1 MCSFGEI
8 LGSNCGPIIPPGK
21 DTFVDEIISLEY
33 CKNCQYKRLTAD
45 YGLRTTDYGLRT
57 TDYGLRTT
65 DYGLRTTDYGLGIK
79 HGLRYKTRTKH
90 YGLGIQYGLGIK
102 HRLGYEQAHTGTEF
116 EKAIFSRGGI
126 KGLRVTL
133 ADTTIFNSFNAPKLT
148 GISQLNNF
156 TFSEEGVVAR
166 RAYEIG
172 EGKFLPWS
180 STAILSPFL

>member
-1 MCSFGEI
+1 MEKCSFGEI

-33 CKNCQYKRLTAD
+33 CKNGKNKTQTA
-45 YGLRTTDYGLRT
+45 
-57 TDYGLRTT
+57 
-65 DYGLRTTDYGLGIK
+65 DYGLGIK

-90 YGLGIQYGLGIK
+90 YGLGIKYELGIK
-102 HRLGYEQAHTGTEF
+102 HGLGYEQAHTGTEF
-116 EKAIFSRGGI
+116 EKAILSRGGI
-126 KGLRVTL
+126 KGVRVTL
-133 ADTTIFNSFNAPKLT
+133 ADTTIFNPFNAPKLT

-180 STAILSPFL
+180 SLDSKS